1 MPIYDLTLPISAHL
15 AVWPGDPP
23 VEIVREMDA
32 AQGDAFTL
40 TRLNISAHTGTHID
54 APRHFFPSGLAIDQL
69 PLDRLMGPAW
79 VAEVE
84 DGKDGKGRKAGEGGL
99 VTAAGLEGLRI
110 PVDVTRLLLKTANS
124 HLWTHPLIP
133 TFDPD
138 FVALD
143 PSAARW
149 LVERGIQLIG
159 IDYLSIERG
168 DESFPVHTALLRAGV
183 VILEGLNLAHVPPGA
198 YHLIALPMKI
208 TDADGAPARVVLI
221 GDDAARL

>member
-1 MPIYDLTLPISAHL
+1 MPIYDLTLPISPHL

-32 AQGDAFTL
+32 AHGDPFTL
-40 TRLNISAHTGTHID
+40 TRLNISAHTGTHMD
-54 APRHFFPSGLAIDQL
+54 APRHFFPTGLAIDQL
-69 PLDRLMGPAW
+69 PLDGLMGRAW
-79 VAEVE
+79 VAEVGA
-84 DGKDGKGRKAGEGGL
+84 GKTGEQGL
-99 VTAAGLEGLRI
+99 VTAVTLDNLAI
-110 PVDVTRLLLKTANS
+110 PKDVTRLLLKTANS
-124 HLWTHPLIP
+124 KHWTRPLTP

-143 PSAARW
+143 TSAARW
-149 LVERGIQLIG
+149 LVERGIQLVG

-168 DESFPVHTALLRAGV
+168 DDTFPVHTALLGAGV

-198 YHLIALPMKI
+198 YHLIALPMRVA
-208 TDADGAPARVVLI
+208 DADGAPARVVLV